1 MRRNPRS
8 RLFAL
13 SVLFLMVFLYP
24 LTKASGSTVIPLTLE
39 EMDRLASDVV
49 LGTVES
55 TKAGWDKEH
64 RLIETRVRL
73 RIEKRFKGKGGKT
86 AIVVVAGGVV
96 GEVGMRQVGA
106 AVFSPGERVL
116 LFAEPKGRDDL
127 RPVGLFQGKLR
138 VKHDSARGMDMVQA
152 PGPAWGAKGEPIPS
166 GTIPDRPSPAL
177 PLDVVLKRL
186 GISP

>member
-1 MRRNPRS
+1 MRRNSRS
-8 RLFAL
+8 RFIAL
-13 SVLFLMVFLYP
+13 SVLFLMLIVYP
-24 LTKASGSTVIPLTLE
+24 LTRASGSTVIPLTLE
-39 EMDRLASDVV
+39 EMDRVASDVV

-64 RLIETRVRL
+64 RLIETRVLL
-73 RIEKRFKGKGGKT
+73 RIEKRFKGKGGKI

-96 GEVGMRQVGA
+96 GDVGMRQVGA
-106 AVFSPGERVL
+106 AVFSPGERVF
-116 LFAEPKGRDDL
+116 LFAEPRGKGDL

-138 VKHDSARGMDMVQA
+138 VKHDSARGIDMVQA

-166 GTIPDRPSPAL
+166 GTIPEGGPPAL